1 MKKKIIFLLAGIVS
15 VLSMPSC
22 TDLDEKVYDKM
33 QPGDQYGS
41 TEAEVKA
48 MMGNTYNTLKS
59 YLNERFLY
67 LSENAGSMAVTPTRY
82 GGDWYDGGQFRE
94 FYMHTWTAQ
103 TRQIH
108 TAWVSASSAIATSN
122 AAIDMLEKASFFN
135 DNDPVKREKKEANRK
150 EYVASMRGVRAFW
163 YYVMLDNWG
172 NIPLVTEYEDH
183 EDLEHHEHGEG
194 ELPEI
199 TPRQEAFDWLVKE
212 VNEIIDDCPDASDVN
227 YGKFTKGAA
236 YMILAK
242 LYLNAEAWSISV
254 EGNAYQ
260 KCIEACNNVMGTGFN
275 YYEFAPNW
283 SDNFAY
289 TNPRP
294 KEAILTACYSDK
306 DANADFCFR
315 MMNLT
320 LHYSD
325 GASEGGRYSAQN
337 GIIAQPDYVQLFV
350 DNNDPRLDATF
361 RIGKRYNQSTGAQ
374 LTTGQN
380 NDPLNY
386 TINTDFVDNIGYDDT
401 NWRDVKQESGA
412 RCQKWPYV
420 NGLGGAMNN
429 HFHIFRLADVY
440 LMKVEA
446 LLRSGGSGATGLV
459 NDFRAHVYNSFKGYD
474 YVPLTDTDVNL
485 ERIAL
490 ERKLE
495 FAWEG
500 WSRQDDIRFGTFE
513 KGSWSASECDRKEG
527 EYLKLYPIPLDA
539 WQTNQKLKQ
548 NPGYPKF
555 PNQ

>member
-33 QPGDQYGS
+33 QPGDHYGS

-108 TAWVSASSAIATSN
+108 VAWESASSAIATCN
-122 AAIDMLEKASFFN
+122 ATIDMLEKASFFN
-135 DNDPVKREKKEANRK
+135 TANVAQQK
-150 EYVASMRGVRAFW
+150 EYIASMRGVRAFW

-183 EDLEHHEHGEG
+183 ENLEHHEHGEG

-199 TPRQEAFDWLVKE
+199 TPRQEAFDWLVEE
-212 VNEIIDDCPDASDVN
+212 VNEIVDDCPEAPDAN

-236 YMILAK
+236 YMLLAK
-242 LYLNAEAWSISV
+242 LYLNAEAWGINV

-260 KCIEACNNVMGTGFN
+260 ECIKACNNIMELG
-275 YYEFAPNW
+275 YELAPNW
-283 SDNFAY
+283 GDNFAY

-337 GIIAQPDYVQLFV
+337 GIIAQPDYVKLFV

-361 RIGKRYNQSTGAQ
+361 RIGQRYKQGTTEP
-374 LTTGQN
+374 LKTGQN
-380 NDPLNY
+380 SDLLNY
-386 TINTDFVDNIGYDDT
+386 TIHTDFVDSIGYDKT

-412 RCQKWPYV
+412 RCVKWPYV

-440 LMKVEA
+440 LMKAEA
-446 LLRSGGSGATGLV
+446 LSRQGDVSGATQMVNLV
-459 NDFRAHVYNSFKGYD
+459 RERAYDSFRKD
-474 YVPLTDTDVNL
+474 YVRLTDVNL

-495 FAWEG
+495 LAWEG

-513 KGSWSASECDRKEG
+513 TGSWSASECDREKG
-527 EYLKLYPIPLDA
+527 EHLKLYPIPLDA
-539 WQTNQKLKQ
+539 WQTNQKLEQ
-548 NPGYPKF
+548 NPGYHF
-555 PNQ
+555 

>member
-108 TAWVSASSAIATSN
+108 TAWVSASSAIATCN
-122 AAIDMLEKASFFN
+122 ATIDMLEKSSFF
-135 DNDPVKREKKEANRK
+135 KAANAAQQK
-150 EYVASMRGVRAFW
+150 EYIASMRGVRAFW

-212 VNEIIDDCPDASDVN
+212 VNEIISDCPDASDAN
-227 YGKFTKGAA
+227 YGKFTQKAA
-236 YMILAK
+236 YMLLAK
-242 LYLNAEAWSISV
+242 LYLNAEAWKVNV

-260 KCIEACNNVMGTGFN
+260 ECIKACNNIMELGG
-275 YYEFAPNW
+275 YELAPNW

-350 DNNDPRLDATF
+350 DNNDPRLNATF
-361 RIGKRYNQSTGAQ
+361 RIGQRFNQSTGAQ

-440 LMKVEA
+440 LMKAEA
-446 LLRSGGSGATGLV
+446 MFREGDVSGATQMV
-459 NDFRAHVYNSFKGYD
+459 NYVRERAYDSFKRDDD
-474 YVPLTDTDVNL
+474 YVPLTNVNL

-495 FAWEG
+495 LAWEG

-513 KGSWSASECDRKEG
+513 KGSWSASKCDRKEG
-527 EYLKLYPIPLDA
+527 EDFKLLYPIPLDA